1 MKKILIPTDFR
12 KESLLLIEEAA
23 RAFSDDQLDIVLGL
37 GYRLPENRL
46 GILSF
51 KPQRFANQEMSPAF
65 KEQLKYIREKYTQK
79 IRSVQV
85 EFFCGS
91 NIIAFE
97 NYLSMNDID
106 RALIPADGFLKYEDS
121 RFFGIS
127 KSIRKS
133 AIQVKEV
140 DLVNIEDMS
149 TETIRELSFSN
160 M

>member
-23 RAFSDDQLDIVLGL
+23 RVFSDDQLDIVLGL

-46 GILSF
+46 EILSF
-51 KPQRFANQEMSPAF
+51 KPQRFAAQEMSPEF
-65 KEQLKYIREKYTQK
+65 KEQLKYIREKYPQK

-91 NIIAFE
+91 NTLAFE
-97 NYLSMNDID
+97 NYLDMNDIN
-106 RALIPADGFLKYEDS
+106 RALIPADGFLKYEDV

-133 AIQVKEV
+133 SIQVEEI
-140 DLVNIEDMS
+140 DLVKVEDMS
-149 TETIRELSFSN
+149 PETISSLSFYN

>member
-23 RAFSDDQLDIVLGL
+23 RLFSDDRLDIVLGL

-51 KPQRFANQEMSPAF
+51 KPQRFAAREMSPAF
-65 KEQLKYIREKYTQK
+65 KEQLKYIREKYPQK
-79 IRSVQV
+79 IRSVRV

-91 NIIAFE
+91 NMIAFE
-97 NYLSMNDID
+97 NYLAMNEIG
-106 RALIPADGFLKYEDS
+106 RALIPADGFLKYADS

-133 AIQVKEV
+133 AIQVEEV
-140 DLVNIEDMS
+140 DLVKVEDMS
-149 TETIRELSFSN
+149 PETISKLSFSN